1 MNHAQVARDGVGIGL
16 SEIMKRKEAFF
27 RELAKTFEKLE
38 TTSSN
43 LKIIDILATFLPKLT
58 PEEVRMT
65 AHVLRGE
72 IAPSYEALEF
82 GVAEKMAIRA
92 IAKASDV
99 STDRVERL
107 FARSGDLGLV
117 AEQLEK
123 GQKGEGLTIRQ
134 VFEELR
140 NISLT
145 TGPGSQAEKLRR
157 LADLLSSS
165 SSIEAKYIVRTVL
178 GVHRIGV
185 AEMSFLY
192 GLAKAFTGQK
202 ENKALLEA
210 AYNVLSD
217 LGEVAYRIAKGGL
230 SALKDV
236 APVPGIPIRMMLA
249 QRVGEL
255 QEIKEHIPGQVFAEY

>member
-1 MNHAQVARDGVGIGL
+1 VQVARDGEGIGL
-16 SEIMKRKEAFF
+16 SEIMKRKGAFF

-65 AHVLRGE
+65 AHLLRGE

-145 TGPGSQAEKLRR
+145 TGPGSQTEKLRR

-217 LGEVAYRIAKGGL
+217 LGDGDFLNKCSKVRL
-230 SALKDV
+230 
-236 APVPGIPIRMMLA
+236 
-249 QRVGEL
+249 
-255 QEIKEHIPGQVFAEY
+255 